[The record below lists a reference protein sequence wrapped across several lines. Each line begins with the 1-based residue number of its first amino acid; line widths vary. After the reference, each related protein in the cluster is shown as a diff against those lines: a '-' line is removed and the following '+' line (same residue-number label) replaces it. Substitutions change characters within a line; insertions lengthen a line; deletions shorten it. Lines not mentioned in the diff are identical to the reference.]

1 MKGLLASASLYPRLW
16 SSYTSL
22 HFWKSC
28 SSTGL
33 SWKHR
38 WKCVIRLTLTCN
50 SQHAQYGTRVCVK
63 LNPRTAKSWSSAEA
77 RKCVKFCC
85 THFQSCKMIV
95 VAFCLTHVI
104 TDITPNGISFS
115 LLIESN
121 FKDWE
126 FCRDTLKHC
135 VFIATTIRNLYNYR
149 LYMYTTFPNFH

>member
-1 MKGLLASASLYPRLW
+1 MHLCIQDSGVPTHHCISERVAQAQDCHENTGENVSSASPWLATVNMH
-16 SSYTSL
+16 SM
-22 HFWKSC
+22 
-28 SSTGL
+28 
-33 SWKHR
+33 
-38 WKCVIRLTLTCN
+38 V
-50 SQHAQYGTRVCVK
+50 RVCVK

-85 THFQSCKMIV
+85 THFQSCKMII